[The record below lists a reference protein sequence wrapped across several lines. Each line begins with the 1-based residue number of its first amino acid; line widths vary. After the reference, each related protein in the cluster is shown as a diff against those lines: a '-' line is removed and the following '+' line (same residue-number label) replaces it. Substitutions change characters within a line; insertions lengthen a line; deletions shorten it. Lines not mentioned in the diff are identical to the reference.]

1 MRYFTL
7 ILYIL
12 LIVVLGIATF
22 VESAKGSSFVMEHI
36 YHSVPFMVLWGA
48 LGVLMIIGVCKIRIT
63 KKSIAGSLST
73 RQLVNSSTFSPLWKK
88 TFFQVGPKI
97 LLHFSFLLILAGA
110 LTTFLTSKKGMMHLR
125 MGEPTFQYVE
135 EGTQRVLNLPF
146 SLELDTF
153 YIDYY
158 PGTEAP
164 ADYVSRVEIDG
175 PHPQPSPGGRSR
187 YLHNDEQ
194 HISLPSLGRGKWEGL
209 FFSISMNNILTHKG
223 YRFYQSSFDED
234 RRGSWLSVNYD
245 PWGTG
250 ITYAGYLLCIIAMI
264 GLMVHPRGGFRR
276 LLQATS
282 SLGHKNIRTK
292 ENRGGLEKFLCP
304 FVLLSKK
311 RRYLSLVALVALSLF
326 LVDRLSRDSAAW
338 PLSTDKLVNSST
350 QSSFAHGTKKL
361 PIIPLEEA
369 EDKVEM
375 QVIYNDRV
383 MPLNTL
389 ARDFVRKLYG
399 KDSFSG
405 LTPEQILLSW
415 QRYPEEWA
423 YVPAIKIKSDELRA
437 RLGVEGKYA
446 RMIDLF
452 EYDKQTTCKL
462 TWIMRELSSSTNNK
476 PSPLQKAV
484 VETDEKVALVEMLQN
499 GTLIRPLPADGSVE
513 PLSRARIE
521 AELLYNRIPF
531 TKILFMFN
539 LTMGILLLA
548 FRTLPHTPSQG
559 RDVKC
564 PLYQSIYSFP
574 LGKVGMGVAL
584 LFHLTG
590 YLLRW
595 YIGGRIPLSNGPET
609 MLLLALCIMAFAWVM
624 RRRFAMA
631 LPFGF
636 LLSGFALL
644 VAYLGEMNPQITP
657 LMPVLVSPWLS
668 LHVSVIM
675 MSYALFAF
683 IMMGGVWALCVPRE
697 AERLEVYSRLMLY
710 PAVFLMLAGIF
721 IGAVWANVS
730 WGRYWGWDPKEVW
743 ALISVMIYAL
753 PMHELSSSLGRGA
766 KGFHI
771 YMVVAFLS
779 ILITYFGVNFFL
791 GGMHSYA

>member
-1 MRYFTL
+1 MRHLTL

-12 LIVVLGIATF
+12 LIAVLGIATF

-36 YHSVPFMVLWGA
+36 YHSVPFMALWGV
-48 LGVLMIIGVCKIRIT
+48 LGVLMI
-63 KKSIAGSLST
+63 
-73 RQLVNSSTFSPLWKK
+73 FSLWKK

-135 EGTQRVLNLPF
+135 EGTRKVLDLPF
-146 SLELDTF
+146 TLTLDTF

-164 ADYVSRVEIDG
+164 ADYVSIATSDELRATSGHAEQD
-175 PHPQPSPGGRSR
+175 SSLFT
-187 YLHNDEQ
+187 LHS
-194 HISLPSLGRGKWEGL
+194 SLTHT
-209 FFSISMNNILTHKG
+209 ISMNNILTHKG

-234 RRGSWLSVNYD
+234 RRGSWLNVNYD

-276 LLQATS
+276 LLQVTGESATS
-282 SLGHKNIRTK
+282 DELRATSECGTEESRMNNEEIKDSESPCLCAQKNKKPSIARD
-292 ENRGGLEKFLCP
+292 
-304 FVLLSKK
+304 LL
-311 RRYLSLVALVALSLF
+311 LIAITV
-326 LVDRLSRDSAAW
+326 
-338 PLSTDKLVNSST
+338 
-350 QSSFAHGTKKL
+350 FATTAFAQGTKKL

-369 EDKVEM
+369 EEKVDM

-383 MPLNTL
+383 VPLNTL
-389 ARDFVRKLYG
+389 ARDFVKKLYG

-415 QRYPEEWA
+415 QRHPEEWA

-452 EYDKQTTCKL
+452 EYDKQTTYKL

-476 PSPLQKAV
+476 PSPLQKAIM
-484 VETDEKVALVEMLQN
+484 ETDEKVALVLMLQN
-499 GTLIRPLPADGSVE
+499 GTLICPLPTDGSVK
-513 PLSRARIE
+513 PLSKE
-521 AELLYNRIPF
+521 KLQAELLYNYIPF

-539 LTMGILLLA
+539 LTVGILLLVTGYKLRA
-548 FRTLPHTPSQG
+548 TSKPYLSLVTRSSL
-559 RDVKC
+559 
-564 PLYQSIYSFP
+564 L
-574 LGKVGMGVAL
+574 VAL
-584 LFHLTG
+584 TFHLTG

-595 YIGGRIPLSNGPET
+595 YIGGRIPLSNGYET
-609 MLLLALCIMAFAWVM
+609 MQFLALCIMAFALFM
-624 RRRFAMA
+624 SRRFRPAI
-631 LPFGF
+631 PFGF

-644 VAYLGEMNPQITP
+644 VSYLGQMNPQITP

-683 IMMGGVWALCVPRE
+683 ILLNGVWALCVPRE
-697 AERLEVYSRLMLY
+697 AERLMTYSRLMLY
-710 PAVFLMLAGIF
+710 PALFLLTTGIF

-743 ALISVMIYAL
+743 ALITMLVYAL
-753 PMHELSSSLGRGA
+753 PLHAASLPWFR
-766 KGFHI
+766 KPRFFHI
-771 YMVVAFLS
+771 YTIAAFLS
-779 ILITYFGVNFFL
+779 VLITYFGVNFFL

>member
-1 MRYFTL
+1 MRHFTL

-22 VESAKGSSFVMEHI
+22 VESAKGSSFVTEHI
-36 YHSVPFMVLWGA
+36 YHSIPFIVLWGV
-48 LGVLMIIGVCKIRIT
+48 LSVLMI
-63 KKSIAGSLST
+63 
-73 RQLVNSSTFSPLWKK
+73 FSLWKK

-125 MGEPTFQYVE
+125 MGEPTFQFVE
-135 EGTQRVLNLPF
+135 EGTRKVLDLPF
-146 SLELDTF
+146 TLTLDTF

-164 ADYVSRVEIDG
+164 ADYLSIATSDELRATSGHAEQD
-175 PHPQPSPGGRSR
+175 SSLFALRS
-187 YLHNDEQ
+187 
-194 HISLPSLGRGKWEGL
+194 SLTHT
-209 FFSISMNNILTHKG
+209 ISMNNILTHKG

-250 ITYAGYLLCIIAMI
+250 ITYAGYIMCIIAMI

-276 LLQATS
+276 LLRVTGESATS
-282 SLGHKNIRTK
+282 DELRATSGPSLTLPRREGRPCSTD
-292 ENRGGLEKFLCP
+292 FS
-304 FVLLSKK
+304 LLITRSS
-311 RRYLSLVALVALSLF
+311 LLVALIAL
-326 LVDRLSRDSAAW
+326 VTTA
-338 PLSTDKLVNSST
+338 
-350 QSSFAHGTKKL
+350 FAQGTKKL
-361 PIIPLEEA
+361 SIVPLEEA
-369 EDKVEM
+369 EEKVGM
-375 QVIYNDRV
+375 QVIYHDRV
-383 MPLNTL
+383 VPLNTL
-389 ARDFVRKLYG
+389 ARDFVKKLYG

-423 YVPAIKIKSDELRA
+423 YVPVIKIKSDELRA

-452 EYDKQTTCKL
+452 EYDKQTTYKL
-462 TWIMRELSSSTNNK
+462 RWIMRELSSSTNNK
-476 PSPLQKAV
+476 PSPLQKAIM
-484 VETDEKVALVEMLQN
+484 ETDEKVALVLMLQN
-499 GTLIRPLPADGSVE
+499 GTLIRPLPTDGSVE
-513 PLSRARIE
+513 PLSKE
-521 AELLYNRIPF
+521 KLQAELLYNRIPF

-539 LTMGILLLA
+539 LTMGILLLVTGYKLRA
-548 FRTLPHTPSQG
+548 TSKPYLSLVARSSL
-559 RDVKC
+559 
-564 PLYQSIYSFP
+564 L
-574 LGKVGMGVAL
+574 VAL
-584 LFHLTG
+584 TFHLTG

-595 YIGGRIPLSNGPET
+595 YIGGRIPLSNGYET
-609 MLLLALCIMAFAWVM
+609 MQFLALCIMAFALFIS
-624 RRRFAMA
+624 RRFRPAI
-631 LPFGF
+631 PFGF

-644 VAYLGEMNPQITP
+644 VSYLGQMNPQITP

-683 IMMGGVWALCVPRE
+683 ILLNGVWALCVPRE
-697 AERLEVYSRLMLY
+697 AERLMTYSRLMLY
-710 PAVFLMLAGIF
+710 PALFLLTAGIF

-743 ALISVMIYAL
+743 ALITMLVYAL
-753 PMHELSSSLGRGA
+753 PLHAASLPWFR
-766 KGFHI
+766 KSRFFHI
-771 YMVVAFLS
+771 YTIAAFLS
-779 ILITYFGVNFFL
+779 VLITYFGVNFFL

>member
-1 MRYFTL
+1 MRHFTL

-22 VESAKGSSFVMEHI
+22 VESAKGSSFVTEHI
-36 YHSVPFMVLWGA
+36 YHSIPFMVLWGA
-48 LGVLMIIGVCKIRIT
+48 LGVLMI
-63 KKSIAGSLST
+63 
-73 RQLVNSSTFSPLWKK
+73 FSLWKK

-125 MGEPTFQYVE
+125 MGEPTFQFVE
-135 EGTQRVLNLPF
+135 EGTRKVLDLPF
-146 SLELDTF
+146 TLTLDTF

-164 ADYVSRVEIDG
+164 ADYVSIATSDELRATSGHAEQD
-175 PHPQPSPGGRSR
+175 SSLFT
-187 YLHNDEQ
+187 LHS
-194 HISLPSLGRGKWEGL
+194 SLTHT
-209 FFSISMNNILTHKG
+209 ISMNNILTHKG
-223 YRFYQSSFDED
+223 YRFYQSSFDDD
-234 RRGSWLSVNYD
+234 RRGSWLNVNYD

-250 ITYAGYLLCIIAMI
+250 ITYAGYIMCIIAMI

-276 LLQATS
+276 LLRVTGESATS
-282 SLGHKNIRTK
+282 DELRATSGPSLTLPRREGRPCSTD
-292 ENRGGLEKFLCP
+292 FS
-304 FVLLSKK
+304 LLITRSS
-311 RRYLSLVALVALSLF
+311 LLVALIAL
-326 LVDRLSRDSAAW
+326 ATTA
-338 PLSTDKLVNSST
+338 
-350 QSSFAHGTKKL
+350 FAQGTKKL

-415 QRYPEEWA
+415 QRYSEEWA

-437 RLGVEGKYA
+437 RLGVKGKYA

-452 EYDKQTTCKL
+452 EYDKQTTYKL

-476 PSPLQKAV
+476 PSPLQKAIM
-484 VETDEKVALVEMLQN
+484 ETDEKVALVLMLQN
-499 GTLIRPLPADGSVE
+499 GTLIRPLPTDGSVE
-513 PLSRARIE
+513 PLSKE
-521 AELLYNRIPF
+521 KLQAELLYNRIPF

-539 LTMGILLLA
+539 LTMGILLLVTSYKLRA
-548 FRTLPHTPSQG
+548 TSKPYLSLVARSSL
-559 RDVKC
+559 
-564 PLYQSIYSFP
+564 L
-574 LGKVGMGVAL
+574 VAL
-584 LFHLTG
+584 TFHLTG

-595 YIGGRIPLSNGPET
+595 YIGGRIPLSNGYET
-609 MLLLALCIMAFAWVM
+609 MQFLALCIMAFALFIS
-624 RRRFAMA
+624 RRFRPAI
-631 LPFGF
+631 PFGF

-644 VAYLGEMNPQITP
+644 VSYLGQMNPQITP

-683 IMMGGVWALCVPRE
+683 ILLNGVWALCVPRE
-697 AERLEVYSRLMLY
+697 AERLMTYSRLMLY
-710 PAVFLMLAGIF
+710 PALFLLTTGIF

-743 ALISVMIYAL
+743 ALITMLVYAL
-753 PMHELSSSLGRGA
+753 PLHAASLPWFR
-766 KGFHI
+766 KSRFFHI
-771 YMVVAFLS
+771 YTIAAFLS
-779 ILITYFGVNFFL
+779 VLITYFGVNFFL